1 MVKAMLSNVDVPLVS
16 VVIPTYNRAD
26 RLPRAID
33 SCLAQTHPNVEVIV
47 VDDGSTD
54 DTQSLLARY
63 VDEHGKDRIRT
74 ATVDHQGAWVA
85 RNKGLDLAKGKYVQ
99 LLDSDDYLAPRKFEL
114 QVAAMEESGNGICVC
129 QCQIVKDPP
138 DPDYEKIVTAHRNE
152 FVPSTIF
159 APLLR
164 ADKITPDL
172 RFQQMPYQ
180 LYDDKDF
187 LFRYC
192 LWVEDWDYVSE
203 ILCYYVHH
211 GDPRINN
218 SRSVRRPWLE
228 LFDSIWSYYQR
239 HRERIPAANAQMVTR
254 QGLILAQKLL
264 HKGQG
269 AAARSICSRLWSLSG
284 EFHQRLTLGRIAIQS
299 FIPLSLTRG
308 VTLVRHRLNV
318 LK

>member
-1 MVKAMLSNVDVPLVS
+1 MSTTDDGPLVS
-16 VVIPTYNRAD
+16 IVIATYNRAD

-33 SCLAQTHPNVEVIV
+33 SCLAQTYPNLELIV

-54 DTQSLLARY
+54 DTQALLARY
-63 VDEHGKDRIRT
+63 VDEHGKARVRV
-74 ATVDHQGAWVA
+74 AKVDHQGAWAA
-85 RNKGLDLAKGKYVQ
+85 RNKGLDLAKGKYIQ
-99 LLDSDDYLAPRKFEL
+99 LLDSDDYLVPRKLEL
-114 QVAAMEESGNGICVC
+114 QVAAMEASGNGVCVC
-129 QCQIVKDPP
+129 HCRIVKDPP
-138 DPDYEKIVTAHRNE
+138 DPAYEKTVTARRNE

-164 ADKITPDL
+164 ADRITPDL

-192 LWVEDWDYVSE
+192 LWVEDWDYVPE

-239 HRERIPAANAQMVTR
+239 HRESLPPENAATVVE
-254 QGLILAQKLL
+254 QGLVLAQKLL

-269 AAARSICSRLWSLSG
+269 DEARSICRRLLSLPCG
-284 EFHQRLTLGRIAIQS
+284 TRRRIRLYRIVIQS
-299 FIPLSLTRG
+299 FVPVSLTRAVSSIAG
-308 VTLVRHRLNV
+308 KTRLNG
-318 LK
+318 KAE